1 MRHPRVLHLA
11 GLMLFLCVPTTS
23 TAGQVAD
30 TIFQIRDLEKRKPIE
45 RAIAATD
52 THYYRVTLKA
62 GEFLRAL
69 VDQRGI
75 DLIIIVYSPD
85 GQKIL
90 EVDSPNGI
98 QGPEP
103 IAVKAETS
111 GSYRIEV
118 RALEK
123 NVPPGRYE
131 VRIEEILTAEQYAA
145 RLPAVVVQQVVDTA
159 FHPHIG
165 KSLMGTILE
174 EKAPPGN
181 NYDKAEFSLWYP
193 NNAKYLRAVVVLM
206 PGSNRDGRSMVED
219 SAWQAFA
226 TRHKLA
232 LMGCRFTDKQQGQSE
247 GYIEASHG
255 SGQALLDVLSAFA
268 GRSKHPELAGA
279 PLLLWG
285 WSAGCEFN
293 YEFVACKPKRVVA
306 FIVNKGGFYHT
317 ALASQE
323 ARNVPGILFI
333 GGKDLEFRTNMI
345 AGLFGMNRQ
354 AGALWAL
361 AEEPSAAH
369 VVGRSQ
375 EMATI
380 FFEDVLALRLGAPS
394 LNANDST
401 TLRTVLEKTGFV
413 GDLKAKTFRAV
424 VDAGA
429 PNYSKAWLPTMRVAR
444 AWQALVTEKPFDR

>member
-1 MRHPRVLHLA
+1 
-11 GLMLFLCVPTTS
+11 MLSLCIPTTS
-23 TAGQVAD
+23 TGQQVTD
-30 TIFQIRDLEKRKPIE
+30 TIFQIRDLERGTPIE
-45 RAIAATD
+45 RAITTAD
-52 THYYRVTLKA
+52 THYYRIKLKA

-75 DLIIIVYSPD
+75 DLIIIVYTPD

-90 EVDSPNGI
+90 EVDSPNGN

-145 RLPAVVVQQVVDTA
+145 RLPAIVAQQVVDTA

-165 KSLMGTILE
+165 KGLMGTILE
-174 EKAPPGN
+174 EKAAPGN

-193 NNAKYLRAVVVLM
+193 NDAGYLRAVVVLV
-206 PGSNRDGRSMVED
+206 PGSNDDGRSMVED
-219 SAWQAFA
+219 SVWQVFA
-226 TRHKLA
+226 TRHSLA
-232 LMGCRFTDKQQGQSE
+232 LMGCRFTDKTHDQSF
-247 GYIEASHG
+247 IEHYADASHG
-255 SGQALLDVLSAFA
+255 SGQALLDVLVAFG
-268 GRSKHPELAGA
+268 GRSQHPELASA
-279 PLLLWG
+279 PFLLWG
-285 WSAGCEFN
+285 WSAGGEFN
-293 YEFVACKPKRVVA
+293 YEFVAWKPERVVA
-306 FIVNKGGFYHT
+306 FIVNKGGIYYT
-317 ALASQE
+317 ALAPQS

-333 GGKDLEFRTNMI
+333 GGKDIESRTNTI
-345 AGLFGMNRQ
+345 VGLFAVNRR

-361 AEEPSAAH
+361 AEEPGVAH
-369 VVGRSQ
+369 GIGRSRG
-375 EMATI
+375 MAAI
-380 FFEDVLALRLGAPS
+380 FFEDVLTLRLGGPS
-394 LNANDST
+394 SNPNDPSA
-401 TLRTVLEKTGFV
+401 LRSVLEKTGFV
-413 GDLKAKTFRAV
+413 GDLKAKTFQAV
-424 VDAGA
+424 SDAVA